1 MPRATEDGP
10 NPDTEDAGPMT
21 FGATIRHLRKARLMS
36 QQQLAS
42 KVGIDFTY
50 LSKIE
55 NDRLTATQ
63 FPGEE
68 TIRKLARALE
78 ADEDELLLLAE
89 KIPEKIRLL
98 VIKHPGVFRKIADLD
113 ERSLEM
119 LDQAVDDLLTRRA

>member
-1 MPRATEDGP
+1 
-10 NPDTEDAGPMT
+10 MT
-21 FGATIRHLRKARLMS
+21 FGATIRHLRKSRQLS
-36 QQQLAS
+36 QQHLALM
-42 KVGIDFTY
+42 VGIDFTY

-68 TIRKLARALE
+68 TIRKLVRALE
-78 ADEDELLLLAE
+78 ADEDELPLLA
-89 KIPEKIRLL
+89 EKIRLL

-119 LDQAVDDLLTRRA
+119 LDQAVDDLLARRV